1 MFCFFYFYLLYRIMQ
16 LCDRNANQSKMDV
29 NRKFGKRLS
38 LIISV
43 FFSIRLLC
51 FDHSDVS
58 YQLIFFSSFSVKV
71 MLSFYIQVTLSE
83 RGQVSRFR

>member
-1 MFCFFYFYLLYRIMQ
+1 MFCFSFYFYLLYRIMQ

-58 YQLIFFSSFSVKV
+58 YQLIFSLFIFRKSHVEFLYSSY
-71 MLSFYIQVTLSE
+71 SFQNGT
-83 RGQVSRFR
+83 G